1 VSKFIS
7 LTNTSIVSKGGAGAP
22 SLGGAVNVNEAVQA
36 QLHKRPRA
44 LRRPFLTKKLN
55 YVLLSIYD
63 RFDAK

>member
-1 VSKFIS
+1 V
-7 LTNTSIVSKGGAGAP
+7 AP
-22 SLGGAVNVNEAVQA
+22 VNVNEAVQA